1 MSFIYFNSKEVTYIK
16 KNKGCKN
23 WRKGQKKTT
32 ERTLKYLPAS
42 PFSCFQL
49 NFQVINLHT
58 VPVYYISGP
67 PRARYRSP
75 IAKKIWLSSHAR
87 IYRPSTPQS
96 NQKEMSH
103 FLARL
108 GACNLILHIQ
118 AVFNRQQSKQG
129 IADQFHMVASR
140 AQASTH
146 RGWVNTLFHT
156 PE

>member
-16 KNKGCKN
+16 KIKVAKTGEKV
-23 WRKGQKKTT
+23 RKETI

-42 PFSCFQL
+42 PFSCFEL
-49 NFQVINLHT
+49 NFQIINLHA

-75 IAKKIWLSSHAR
+75 ITKKIWLSSHPR

-108 GACNLILHIQ
+108 GTCNLILHIQ

-140 AQASTH
+140 AQVSTH